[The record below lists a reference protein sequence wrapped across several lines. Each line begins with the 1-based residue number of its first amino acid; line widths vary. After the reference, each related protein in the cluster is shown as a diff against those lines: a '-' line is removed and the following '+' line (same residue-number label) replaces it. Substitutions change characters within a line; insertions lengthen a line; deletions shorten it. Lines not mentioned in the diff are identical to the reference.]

1 MWKSLLSAVL
11 ALGSPVVST
20 LVLSTAWAQD
30 PAATT
35 FQPGPWQPVARVDPA
50 APITVEILNRSGALL
65 EYGLTGPSD
74 TVAELPDGVGVR
86 FGVEEVPSFI
96 TMNHLER
103 SALRYTIEAENNIV
117 RVLVERIDDVAGDRT
132 LNIDEFG
139 AIYVY

>member
-1 MWKSLLSAVL
+1 MWKSLALAAL
-11 ALGSPVVST
+11 ALGS
-20 LVLSTAWAQD
+20 LVIATAWAQD

-35 FQPGPWQPVARVDPA
+35 FQPGPWQPVARVDPT

-65 EYGLTGPSD
+65 EYGVTGPSD
-74 TVAELPDGVGVR
+74 IVAELPDGVGVR
-86 FGVEEVPSFI
+86 FGVGEVPSFI

-103 SALRYTIEAENNIV
+103 SALRYSIEAEENIV
-117 RVLVERIDDVAGDRT
+117 TVLVERIDDVAGDRT

>member
-1 MWKSLLSAVL
+1 MWKNLGLAML
-11 ALGSPVVST
+11 ALGSPAIST
-20 LVLSTAWAQD
+20 LVISTAWAQD

-35 FQPGPWQPVARVDPA
+35 FQAGPWQPVARVDPT

-74 TVAELPDGVGVR
+74 IVAELPDGVGVR
-86 FGVEEVPSFI
+86 FAVEEVPSFI

-103 SALRYTIEAENNIV
+103 SALRYTIEAEENLV
-117 RVLVERIDDVAGDRT
+117 TVLVERIDDVAGDRT